1 MQDKKFGF
9 GTYWYPD
16 GTVYKG
22 HWFQGKKHQE
32 GELYENN
39 GRVYKTEYDKN
50 RLLRKDDITHLKK
63 PVNKKGHKY
72 ARN

>member
-1 MQDKKFGF
+1 MFMEDQKFGY

-22 HWFQGKKHQE
+22 HWLDGKKHQL

-50 RLLRKDDITHLKK
+50 RLISKVDITHLKT
-63 PVNKKGHKY
+63 PVK
-72 ARN
+72 